1 LRILGARL
9 LSSDP
14 DWRFL
19 NVRRLFIMIE
29 RTLRLSCRWAVF
41 EPNSSITRAK
51 LHLSLTSFLIALW
64 QRGALVGRSPQ
75 EAFFVKCAA
84 DNNSAETRDLGEL
97 IADVGIAPSVPFEF
111 VVVRIGREDNQFQ
124 ITEVAA
130 AGGVR

>member
-1 LRILGARL
+1 M

-29 RTLRLSCRWAVF
+29 RTLRLACRWAVF
-41 EPNSSITRAK
+41 EPNSSITRAT

-84 DNNSAETRDLGEL
+84 DNNPAETRDLGEL
-97 IADVGIAPSVPFEF
+97 IAEVGIAPSVPFEF

-124 ITEVAA
+124 ITELAT